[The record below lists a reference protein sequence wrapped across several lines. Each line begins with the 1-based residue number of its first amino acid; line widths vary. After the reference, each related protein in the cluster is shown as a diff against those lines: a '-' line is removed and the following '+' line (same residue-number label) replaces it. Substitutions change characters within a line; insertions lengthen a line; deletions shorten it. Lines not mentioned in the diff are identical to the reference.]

1 MSISEKITAIN
12 NKNEQNKVRYDL
24 DRQTAK
30 ISALSSEN
38 VSKYEFL
45 TGKDFL
51 LEKDLLEK
59 AVALKRCEYSLWGK
73 ELKAQTKVTEKQY
86 QWLNKLL
93 KPDEKEKPVTIKK

>member
-1 MSISEKITAIN
+1 MSIIEKITAIN
-12 NKNEQNKVRYDL
+12 YKNEQNKVRYYL

-30 ISALSSEN
+30 ISALLSEN

-45 TGKDFL
+45 TGKDSL

-59 AVALKRCEYSLWGK
+59 AVALKRCEYSLWDK
-73 ELKAQTKVTEKQY
+73 ELKAQTKVAEKQY

-93 KPDEKEKPVTIKK
+93 KPDEKEKPVTIEK